1 MSAAPHLPLPDPEPV
16 DAGGN
21 APFKLVDPSFRGVV
35 RLIAIVV
42 FCAIALYLL
51 WRLRAVVRLE
61 AIALFVALALNP
73 VVDALDNRAPIKRA
87 PIILGLYAA
96 LLAVVVVIGVLV
108 VPSMVKQVQQLSH
121 DAPHY
126 AQELRRNPTFRRYD
140 DRYRI
145 TPKLQQEAHQLP
157 STLAKQTGSLQQV
170 TVKAF
175 GVVGQLVTVLSIA
188 FLLMLRG
195 RDYVNIA
202 LRLAG
207 HNEARYR
214 SLVVQINR
222 AVAGYMLGNLA
233 ISALATLASW
243 IVLSLLGVPYA
254 VSLAIVVGFFD
265 LIPMVGATLGAII
278 AGLATATV
286 GFPETTIIWIGFV
299 IVYQWFENYLV
310 QPLVYGRTL
319 SVNPLVTIVA
329 VLAGGSLLG
338 ILGALLA
345 IPIAA
350 AIQILLSD
358 WWANRRAPA
367 AATS

>member
-1 MSAAPHLPLPDPEPV
+1 MSAAPHLPAPDPEPL
-16 DAGGN
+16 DIGGN
-21 APFKLVDPSFRGVV
+21 ARFELVDPSFRGVV

-42 FCAIALYLL
+42 ACAIALYLL

-61 AIALFVALALNP
+61 AIALFLALALNP
-73 VVDALDNRAPIKRA
+73 VVDALDTRLPLKRA

-108 VPSMVKQVQQLSH
+108 APGMVKQVQQLSH

-126 AQELRRNPTFRRYD
+126 AQELRHNATFRRYD
-140 DRYRI
+140 DRYEI
-145 TPKLQQEAHQLP
+145 TPKLEHQAHQLP
-157 STLAKQTGSLQQV
+157 SRLAKETGSLQQV

-195 RDYVNIA
+195 RDYVNMA

-207 HNEARYR
+207 RNEPRYR
-214 SLVVQINR
+214 RLVVQINR
-222 AVAGYMLGNLA
+222 AVAGYMLGNIA
-233 ISALATLASW
+233 ISALATLTSW

-254 VSLAIVVGFFD
+254 LSLAIVVGFFD

-286 GFPETTIIWIGFV
+286 GFPETTIIWIAFV
-299 IVYQWFENYLV
+299 IVYQWLENYLV

-329 VLAGGSLLG
+329 VLAGSSLLG
-338 ILGALLA
+338 VLGALLA
-345 IPIAA
+345 IPVAA
-350 AIQILLSD
+350 AVQILLSD
-358 WWANRRAPA
+358 WWANRRAPT
-367 AATS
+367 AAT